1 MDEEE
6 VGLLNRELL
15 DLLRDLAP
23 WAAEEV
29 EETVRQGKTVPIDL
43 PRRRRRAEMDAVVDE
58 TKSLGRG
65 KLAMTQELTASES
78 LSITLDAIECLLI
91 QPDLIAREVDI
102 HFEDVNVV
110 GVSFV
115 EPDGQEV
122 RDVKRGA
129 MGIPEETR
137 VRISAL
143 LGQTKSDLL
152 K

>member
-6 VGLLNRELL
+6 VELLNRELL

-43 PRRRRRAEMDAVVDE
+43 PRRRRAEMDAVVDE

-102 HFEDVNVV
+102 HFEDVNVM

-129 MGIPEETR
+129 MGVPEETR

>member
-15 DLLRDLAP
+15 DLLGELAP
-23 WAAEEV
+23 WAAEQV
-29 EETVRQGKTVPIDL
+29 EETVRQGKTVPIKV
-43 PRRRRRAEMDAVVDE
+43 PRRRRTQMDAVVDE
-58 TKSLGRG
+58 AKSLGPG
-65 KLAMTQELTASES
+65 NLAMTQELTASES

-91 QPDLIAREVDI
+91 QPDLITREVEI
-102 HFEDVNVV
+102 HFEDVKVT

-115 EPDGQEV
+115 EPGGQEE
-122 RDVKRGA
+122 RDIKRSA

-137 VRISAL
+137 ARISAL
-143 LGQTKSDLL
+143 LDETRSVLL